1 LKKSYL
7 VIGLVLLILI
17 LDQALKIWIKTTFCY
32 GEERSIMGLS
42 WAKLNFVEN
51 PGMAFG
57 WKLGGE
63 YGKLALSVFRLIAI
77 GFIIYYISKL
87 IKKGVNTGLLLSF
100 SLILAGAIGNI
111 LDSAFYGLIFSNSDD
126 GCVHGPAKLF
136 PPQGYA
142 GFLHGK
148 VVDMLYFPLWRN
160 ELGQAVFFQ
169 PVFNI
174 ADSAITMGVLSI
186 LLFQRNYFSSDD
198 KKVEETTVSEAESIT
213 ETTENALHTEGVD
226 DETTTEVKNEN
237 IEEKPKEDI

>member
-63 YGKLALSVFRLIAI
+63 YGKLALSIFRLIAI

-87 IKKGVNTGLLLSF
+87 IKKGVNTGLLISF

-136 PPQGYA
+136 PSQGYA

-198 KKVEETTVSEAESIT
+198 KKVETTTNQEDENIA

-226 DETTTEVKNEN
+226 DETTAEVKNEN